1 MMATSDSCNIVNYKK
16 ETQNMKHIALYT
28 MMFGL
33 GTLALTS
40 CDDAMDE
47 ITSIVLN
54 RDFAPIGL
62 EAKSATE
69 NSITLEWTKSHDNVT
84 YTIELFAD
92 DSLTFEGTASN
103 TYTDIEATKLKISGL
118 VYDTKYS
125 ARVMTI
131 DNDDPNRNSKWSNV
145 FFRTSAQ
152 QIFETPTEN
161 DIADRSV
168 IMTWPAGEAATTVR
182 VYVDD
187 NLVKE
192 QPVTADEVNEGK
204 VVVTG
209 LEPETAYTIR
219 LYNGEKQR
227 GSKDITTI
235 ADLNGATLV
244 HEGDDLRTLIE
255 AANDGDVFALYGGT
269 HIIPDSDTE
278 GKASS
283 VKVTK
288 SITIKG
294 IYPTNVP
301 VIKGR
306 FEINDGASLDISQV
320 VIDGIDN
327 STTDQVFNF
336 KTAEATYP
344 RLRVENAEIKN
355 FGKGVYYLNVAATV
369 QELTFYNCLI
379 HDIVCDG
386 GDMFDCRKGRID
398 ALNFQQCTIYNS
410 AAARDFIRMD
420 DASALGGTPT
430 ITVDHCTIDGC
441 ANGGKRLLYV
451 RYVGNV
457 INWTNNLVTNTAA
470 VWSNQSKTGVPQ
482 FQNNAYFNC
491 SKLNVL
497 DGSEG
502 GKTNLF
508 IDENGKAV
516 DNPNFKDAAN
526 GDFTI
531 GNEDVSKLGVGDPRW
546 NK

>member
-306 FEINDGASLDISQV
+306 FEIYDGASLDISQV

-327 STTDQVFNF
+327 STTDQAFNF
-336 KTAEATYP
+336 KTAGVTYP
-344 RLRVENAEIKN
+344 LLSVQNSEVRN

-457 INWTNNLVTNTAA
+457 INWTNNIVTNTGA

-482 FQNNAYFNC
+482 FQNNVYFNC
-491 SKLNVL
+491 AKLNIADV
-497 DGSEG
+497 E
-502 GKTNLF
+502 GKTNMF
-508 IDENGKAV
+508 ADEAGKEA
-516 DNPNFKDAAN
+516 NPQYKDAAN
-526 GDFTI
+526 GDFTV
-531 GNEDVSKLGVGDPRW
+531 GNESVSKLGVGDPRW

>member
-1 MMATSDSCNIVNYKK
+1 MATSDSCNIVNYKK

-306 FEINDGASLDISQV
+306 FEIYDGASLDISQV

-327 STTDQVFNF
+327 STTDQAFNF

-457 INWTNNLVTNTAA
+457 INWTNNIVTNTGA

-482 FQNNAYFNC
+482 FQNNVYFNC
-491 SKLNVL
+491 AKLNIADV
-497 DGSEG
+497 E
-502 GKTNLF
+502 GKTNMF
-508 IDENGKAV
+508 ADEAGKEA
-516 DNPNFKDAAN
+516 NPQYKDAAN
-526 GDFTI
+526 GDFTV
-531 GNEDVSKLGVGDPRW
+531 GNESVSKLGVGDPRW

>member
-306 FEINDGASLDISQV
+306 FEIYDGASLDISQV

-327 STTDQVFNF
+327 STTDQAFNF

-410 AAARDFIRMD
+410 CAARDFIRMD
-420 DASALGGTPT
+420 DASARGGTPS

-457 INWTNNLVTNTAA
+457 INWTNNIVTNTGA

-482 FQNNAYFNC
+482 FQNNVYFNC
-491 SKLNVL
+491 AKLNIADV
-497 DGSEG
+497 E
-502 GKTNLF
+502 GKTNMF
-508 IDENGKAV
+508 ADEAGKEA
-516 DNPNFKDAAN
+516 DPQYKDAAN
-526 GDFTI
+526 GDFTV
-531 GNEDVSKLGVGDPRW
+531 GNESVSKLGVGDPRW

>member
-294 IYPTNVP
+294 IYPTTVP

-327 STTDQVFNF
+327 STTDQAFNF
-336 KTAEATYP
+336 KTADATYP

-410 AAARDFIRMD
+410 CAARDFIRMD
-420 DASALGGTPT
+420 DASARGGTPS

-457 INWTNNLVTNTAA
+457 INWTNNIVTNTGA

-482 FQNNAYFNC
+482 FQNNVYFNC
-491 SKLNVL
+491 AKLNIADV
-497 DGSEG
+497 E
-502 GKTNLF
+502 GKTNMF
-508 IDENGKAV
+508 ADEAGKEA
-516 DNPNFKDAAN
+516 NPQYKDAAN
-526 GDFTI
+526 GDFTV
-531 GNEDVSKLGVGDPRW
+531 GNESVSKLGVGDPRW

>member
-306 FEINDGASLDISQV
+306 FEIYDGASLDISQV

-327 STTDQVFNF
+327 STTDQAFNF
-336 KTAEATYP
+336 KTADATYP

-441 ANGGKRLLYV
+441 ANGGKRMLYV

-457 INWTNNLVTNTAA
+457 INWTNNIVTNTGA

-482 FQNNAYFNC
+482 FQNNVYFNC
-491 SKLNVL
+491 AKLNIADV
-497 DGSEG
+497 E
-502 GKTNLF
+502 GKTNMF
-508 IDENGKAV
+508 ADEAGKEA
-516 DNPNFKDAAN
+516 NPQYKDAAN
-526 GDFTI
+526 GDFTV
-531 GNEDVSKLGVGDPRW
+531 GNESVSKLGVGDPRW

>member
-306 FEINDGASLDISQV
+306 FEIYDGASLDISQV

-410 AAARDFIRMD
+410 CAARDFIRMD

-457 INWTNNLVTNTAA
+457 INWTNNIVTNTGA

-482 FQNNAYFNC
+482 FQNNVYFNC
-491 SKLNVL
+491 AKLNIADV
-497 DGSEG
+497 E
-502 GKTNLF
+502 GKTNMF
-508 IDENGKAV
+508 ADEAGKEA
-516 DNPNFKDAAN
+516 NPQYKDAAN
-526 GDFTI
+526 GDFTV
-531 GNEDVSKLGVGDPRW
+531 GNESVSKLGVGDPRW

>member
-255 AANDGDVFALYGGT
+255 AAKDGDVFALYGGT

-306 FEINDGASLDISQV
+306 FEIYDGASLDISQV

-457 INWTNNLVTNTAA
+457 INWTNNIVTNTGA

-482 FQNNAYFNC
+482 FQNNVYFNC
-491 SKLNVL
+491 AKLNIADV
-497 DGSEG
+497 E
-502 GKTNLF
+502 GKTNMF
-508 IDENGKAV
+508 ADEAGKEA
-516 DNPNFKDAAN
+516 NPQYKDAAN
-526 GDFTI
+526 GDFTV
-531 GNEDVSKLGVGDPRW
+531 GNESVSKLGVGDPRW

>member
-306 FEINDGASLDISQV
+306 FEIYDGASLDISQV

-327 STTDQVFNF
+327 STTDQAFNF

-398 ALNFQQCTIYNS
+398 ALNFLQCTIYNS

-457 INWTNNLVTNTAA
+457 INWTNNIVTNTGA

-482 FQNNAYFNC
+482 FQNNVYFNC
-491 SKLNVL
+491 AKLNIADV
-497 DGSEG
+497 E
-502 GKTNLF
+502 GKTNMF
-508 IDENGKAV
+508 ADEAGKEA
-516 DNPNFKDAAN
+516 NPQYKDAAN
-526 GDFTI
+526 GDFTV
-531 GNEDVSKLGVGDPRW
+531 GNESVSKLGVGDPRW

>member
-1 MMATSDSCNIVNYKK
+1 MATSDSCNIVNYKK

-306 FEINDGASLDISQV
+306 FEIYDGASLDISQV

-327 STTDQVFNF
+327 STTDQAFNF
-336 KTAEATYP
+336 KTADATYP

-410 AAARDFIRMD
+410 CAARDFIRMD

-441 ANGGKRLLYV
+441 ANGGKRMLYV

-482 FQNNAYFNC
+482 FQNNVYFNC
-491 SKLNVL
+491 AKLNIADV
-497 DGSEG
+497 E
-502 GKTNLF
+502 GKTNMF
-508 IDENGKAV
+508 ADEAGKEA
-516 DNPNFKDAAN
+516 NPQYKDAAN
-526 GDFTI
+526 GDFTV
-531 GNEDVSKLGVGDPRW
+531 GNESVSKLGVGDPRW

>member
-33 GTLALTS
+33 GSLALTS
-40 CDDAMDE
+40 CGDAMDE

-306 FEINDGASLDISQV
+306 FEIYDGASLDISQV

-327 STTDQVFNF
+327 STTDQAFNF

-410 AAARDFIRMD
+410 CAARDFIRMD

-457 INWTNNLVTNTAA
+457 INWTNNIVTNTGA

-482 FQNNAYFNC
+482 FQNNVYFNC
-491 SKLNVL
+491 AKLNIADV
-497 DGSEG
+497 E
-502 GKTNLF
+502 GKTNMF
-508 IDENGKAV
+508 ADEAGKEA
-516 DNPNFKDAAN
+516 NPQYKDAAN
-526 GDFTI
+526 GDFTV
-531 GNEDVSKLGVGDPRW
+531 GNESVSKLGVGDPRW

>member
-306 FEINDGASLDISQV
+306 FEIYDGASLDISQV

-327 STTDQVFNF
+327 STTDQAFNF

-398 ALNFQQCTIYNS
+398 ALNFQQFTIYNS
-410 AAARDFIRMD
+410 CAARDFIRMD

-441 ANGGKRLLYV
+441 ANGGKRMLYV

-457 INWTNNLVTNTAA
+457 INWTNNIVTNTGA

-482 FQNNAYFNC
+482 FQNNVYFNC
-491 SKLNVL
+491 AKLNIADV
-497 DGSEG
+497 E
-502 GKTNLF
+502 GKTNMF
-508 IDENGKAV
+508 ADEAGKEA
-516 DNPNFKDAAN
+516 NPQYKDAAN
-526 GDFTI
+526 GDFTV
-531 GNEDVSKLGVGDPRW
+531 GNESVSKLGVGDPRW

>member
-204 VVVTG
+204 VVVTD

-306 FEINDGASLDISQV
+306 FEIYDGASLDISQV

-327 STTDQVFNF
+327 STTDQAFNF

-410 AAARDFIRMD
+410 CAARDFIRMD

-457 INWTNNLVTNTAA
+457 INWTNNIVTNTGA

-482 FQNNAYFNC
+482 FQNNVYFNC
-491 SKLNVL
+491 AKLNIADV
-497 DGSEG
+497 E
-502 GKTNLF
+502 GKTNMF
-508 IDENGKAV
+508 ADEAGKEA
-516 DNPNFKDAAN
+516 DPQYKDAAN
-526 GDFTI
+526 GDFTV
-531 GNEDVSKLGVGDPRW
+531 GNESVSKLGVGDPRW

>member
-306 FEINDGASLDISQV
+306 FEIYDGASLDISQV

-327 STTDQVFNF
+327 STTDQAFNF
-336 KTAEATYP
+336 KTADATYP

-398 ALNFQQCTIYNS
+398 ALNFLQCTIYNS

-457 INWTNNLVTNTAA
+457 INWTNNIVTNTGA

-482 FQNNAYFNC
+482 FQNNVYFNC
-491 SKLNVL
+491 AKLNIADV
-497 DGSEG
+497 E
-502 GKTNLF
+502 GKTNMF
-508 IDENGKAV
+508 ADEAGKEA
-516 DNPNFKDAAN
+516 NPQYKDAAN
-526 GDFTI
+526 GDFTV
-531 GNEDVSKLGVGDPRW
+531 GNESVSKLGVGDPRW

>member
-1 MMATSDSCNIVNYKK
+1 
-16 ETQNMKHIALYT
+16 MKHIALYT

-306 FEINDGASLDISQV
+306 FEIYDGASLDISQV

-327 STTDQVFNF
+327 STTDQAFNF

-398 ALNFQQCTIYNS
+398 ALNFLQCTIYNS

-420 DASALGGTPT
+420 DASARGGTPS

-457 INWTNNLVTNTAA
+457 INWTNNIVTNTGA

-482 FQNNAYFNC
+482 FQNNVYFNC
-491 SKLNVL
+491 AKLNIADV
-497 DGSEG
+497 E
-502 GKTNLF
+502 GKTNMF
-508 IDENGKAV
+508 ADEAGKEA
-516 DNPNFKDAAN
+516 NPQYKDAAN
-526 GDFTI
+526 GDFTV
-531 GNEDVSKLGVGDPRW
+531 GNESVSKLGVGDPRW

>member
-306 FEINDGASLDISQV
+306 FEIYDGASLDISQV

-327 STTDQVFNF
+327 STTDQAFNF
-336 KTAEATYP
+336 KTADATYP

-410 AAARDFIRMD
+410 CAARDFIRMD
-420 DASALGGTPT
+420 DASARGGTPS

-457 INWTNNLVTNTAA
+457 INWTNNIVTNTGA

-482 FQNNAYFNC
+482 FQNNVYFNC
-491 SKLNVL
+491 AKLNIADV
-497 DGSEG
+497 E
-502 GKTNLF
+502 GKTNMF
-508 IDENGKAV
+508 ADEAGKEA
-516 DNPNFKDAAN
+516 NPQYKDAAN
-526 GDFTI
+526 GDFTV
-531 GNEDVSKLGVGDPRW
+531 GNESVSKLGVGDPRW

>member
-306 FEINDGASLDISQV
+306 FEIYDGASLDISQV

-336 KTAEATYP
+336 KTADATYP

-410 AAARDFIRMD
+410 CAARDFIRMD
-420 DASALGGTPT
+420 DASARGGTPS

-457 INWTNNLVTNTAA
+457 INWTNNIVTNTGA

-482 FQNNAYFNC
+482 FQNNVYFNC
-491 SKLNVL
+491 AKLNIADV
-497 DGSEG
+497 E
-502 GKTNLF
+502 GKTNMF
-508 IDENGKAV
+508 ADEAGKEA
-516 DNPNFKDAAN
+516 NPQYKDAAN
-526 GDFTI
+526 GDFTV
-531 GNEDVSKLGVGDPRW
+531 GNESVSKLGVGDPRW

>member
-168 IMTWPAGEAATTVR
+168 IMTWPAGEDATTVR

-306 FEINDGASLDISQV
+306 FEIYDGASLDISQV

-336 KTAEATYP
+336 KTADATYP

-398 ALNFQQCTIYNS
+398 ALNFLQCTIYNS

-457 INWTNNLVTNTAA
+457 INWTNNIVTNTGA

-482 FQNNAYFNC
+482 FQNNVYFNC
-491 SKLNVL
+491 AKLNIADV
-497 DGSEG
+497 E
-502 GKTNLF
+502 GKTNMF
-508 IDENGKAV
+508 ADEAGKEA
-516 DNPNFKDAAN
+516 NPQYKDAAN
-526 GDFTI
+526 GDFTV
-531 GNEDVSKLGVGDPRW
+531 GNESVSKLGVGDPRW

>member
-1 MMATSDSCNIVNYKK
+1 MATSDSCNIVNYKK
-16 ETQNMKHIALYT
+16 ETQNMKYIALYT

-306 FEINDGASLDISQV
+306 FEIYDGASLDISQV

-336 KTAEATYP
+336 KTADATYP

-410 AAARDFIRMD
+410 CAARDFIRMD

-457 INWTNNLVTNTAA
+457 INWTNNIVTNTGA

-482 FQNNAYFNC
+482 FQNNVYFNC
-491 SKLNVL
+491 AKLNIADV
-497 DGSEG
+497 E
-502 GKTNLF
+502 GKTNMF
-508 IDENGKAV
+508 ADEAGKEA
-516 DNPNFKDAAN
+516 NPQYKDAAN
-526 GDFTI
+526 GDFTV
-531 GNEDVSKLGVGDPRW
+531 GNESVSKLGVGDPRW

>member
-219 LYNGEKQR
+219 LYNCEKQR

-306 FEINDGASLDISQV
+306 FEIYDGASLDISQV

-457 INWTNNLVTNTAA
+457 INWTNNIVTNTGA

-482 FQNNAYFNC
+482 FQNNVYFNC
-491 SKLNVL
+491 AKLNIADV
-497 DGSEG
+497 E
-502 GKTNLF
+502 GKTNMF
-508 IDENGKAV
+508 ADEAGKEA
-516 DNPNFKDAAN
+516 NPQYKDAAN
-526 GDFTI
+526 GDFTV
-531 GNEDVSKLGVGDPRW
+531 GNESVSKLGVGDPRW

>member
-1 MMATSDSCNIVNYKK
+1 
-16 ETQNMKHIALYT
+16 MKHIALYT

-47 ITSIVLN
+47 ITSIVLD

-92 DSLTFEGTASN
+92 DSLTFEGTATS
-103 TYTDIEATKLKISGL
+103 TYTDIEAAKLKITGL

-125 ARVMTI
+125 ARVMTV
-131 DNDDPNRNSKWSNV
+131 DNDDPKRNSKWSNV

-168 IMTWPAGEAATTVR
+168 IMTWPAGEAATVVR
-182 VYVDD
+182 VYVDG

-192 QPVTADEVNEGK
+192 QPVTADEVNKGK

-227 GSKDITTI
+227 GSKNITTI

-244 HEGDDLRTLIE
+244 HEGDDFCAMIE

-269 HIIPDSDTE
+269 HLIPDSDTPE
-278 GKASS
+278 KTGS
-283 VKVTK
+283 VKVGK

-294 IYPTNVP
+294 IYPTNIP

-306 FEINDGASLDISQV
+306 FEINDGASLELNQV

-327 STTDQVFNF
+327 ATTDQAFNF
-336 KTAEATYP
+336 KTANVTYP
-344 RLRVENAEIKN
+344 LLKVENAEIKN
-355 FGKGVYYLNVAATV
+355 FGKGVFYLNVASTV
-369 QELTFYNCLI
+369 QELTFSNCLI
-379 HDIVCDG
+379 HDIICDG

-398 ALNFQQCTIYNS
+398 ALNFLQCTIYNS

-420 DASALGGTPT
+420 DASSALGGTPV
-430 ITVDHCTIDGC
+430 ITVDKCTIDGI
-441 ANGGKRLLYV
+441 NTSGGKRLLYV

-457 INWTNNLVTNTAA
+457 INWTNNLVTNTGA
-470 VWSNQSKTGVPQ
+470 VWSNQSKTGVPTY
-482 FQNNAYFNC
+482 QNNAYFNC
-491 SKLNVL
+491 AKLNVL
-497 DGSEG
+497 DVEG
-502 GKTNLF
+502 KSNLF
-508 IDENGKAV
+508 VDENGKAV
-516 DNPNFKDAAN
+516 DDPQYTDAAN
-526 GDFTI
+526 GNYTI
-531 GNEDVSKLGVGDPRW
+531 GNESVSKLGVGAPRW
-546 NK
+546 IK

>member
-1 MMATSDSCNIVNYKK
+1 MATSDSCNIVNYKK

-306 FEINDGASLDISQV
+306 FEIYDGASLDISQV

-327 STTDQVFNF
+327 STTDQAFNF
-336 KTAEATYP
+336 KTADATYP

-457 INWTNNLVTNTAA
+457 INWTNNIVTNTGA

-482 FQNNAYFNC
+482 FQNNVYFNC
-491 SKLNVL
+491 AKLNIADV
-497 DGSEG
+497 E
-502 GKTNLF
+502 GKTNMF
-508 IDENGKAV
+508 ADEAGKEA
-516 DNPNFKDAAN
+516 NPQYKDAAN
-526 GDFTI
+526 GDFTV
-531 GNEDVSKLGVGDPRW
+531 GNESVSKLGVGDPRW

>member
-204 VVVTG
+204 VVVTD

-306 FEINDGASLDISQV
+306 FEIYDGASLDISQV

-327 STTDQVFNF
+327 STTDQAFNF

-398 ALNFQQCTIYNS
+398 ALNFLQCTIYNS

-457 INWTNNLVTNTAA
+457 INWTNNIVTNTGA

-482 FQNNAYFNC
+482 FQNNVYFNGA
-491 SKLNVL
+491 KLNIADV
-497 DGSEG
+497 E
-502 GKTNLF
+502 GKTNMF
-508 IDENGKAV
+508 ADEAGKEA
-516 DNPNFKDAAN
+516 NPQYKDAAN
-526 GDFTI
+526 GDFTV
-531 GNEDVSKLGVGDPRW
+531 GNESVSKLGVGDPRW

>member
-306 FEINDGASLDISQV
+306 FEIYDGASLDISQV

-327 STTDQVFNF
+327 STTDQAFNF
-336 KTAEATYP
+336 KTADTYP
-344 RLRVENAEIKN
+344 RLRAENAEIKN

-420 DASALGGTPT
+420 DASARGGTPS

-457 INWTNNLVTNTAA
+457 INWTNNIVTNTGA

-482 FQNNAYFNC
+482 FQNNVYFNC
-491 SKLNVL
+491 AKLNIADV
-497 DGSEG
+497 E
-502 GKTNLF
+502 GKTNMF
-508 IDENGKAV
+508 ADEAGKEA
-516 DNPNFKDAAN
+516 NPQYKDAAN
-526 GDFTI
+526 GDFTV
-531 GNEDVSKLGVGDPRW
+531 GNESVSKLGVGDPRW

>member
-1 MMATSDSCNIVNYKK
+1 MATSDSCNIVNYKK

-269 HIIPDSDTE
+269 HIIPDSDAE

-306 FEINDGASLDISQV
+306 FEIYDGASLDISQV

-327 STTDQVFNF
+327 STTDQAFNF

-457 INWTNNLVTNTAA
+457 INWTNNIVTNTGA

-482 FQNNAYFNC
+482 FQNNVYFNC
-491 SKLNVL
+491 AKLNIADV
-497 DGSEG
+497 E
-502 GKTNLF
+502 GKTNMF
-508 IDENGKAV
+508 ADEAGKEA
-516 DNPNFKDAAN
+516 NPQYKDAAN
-526 GDFTI
+526 GDFTV
-531 GNEDVSKLGVGDPRW
+531 GNESVSKLGVGDLRW

>member
-1 MMATSDSCNIVNYKK
+1 MATSDSCNIVNYKK

-306 FEINDGASLDISQV
+306 FEIYDGASLDISQV

-420 DASALGGTPT
+420 DASARGGTPS

-457 INWTNNLVTNTAA
+457 INWTNNIVTNTGA

-482 FQNNAYFNC
+482 FQNNVYFNC
-491 SKLNVL
+491 AKLNIADV
-497 DGSEG
+497 E
-502 GKTNLF
+502 GKTNMF
-508 IDENGKAV
+508 ADEAGKEA
-516 DNPNFKDAAN
+516 NPQYKDAAN
-526 GDFTI
+526 GDFTV
-531 GNEDVSKLGVGDPRW
+531 GNESVSKLGVGDPRW

>member
-1 MMATSDSCNIVNYKK
+1 MATSDSCNIVNYKK

-306 FEINDGASLDISQV
+306 FEIYDGASLDISQV

-327 STTDQVFNF
+327 STTDQAFNF
-336 KTAEATYP
+336 KTADTYP

-379 HDIVCDG
+379 HDIVCEG

-398 ALNFQQCTIYNS
+398 ALNFLQCTIYNS

-457 INWTNNLVTNTAA
+457 INWTNNIVTNTGA

-482 FQNNAYFNC
+482 FQNNVYFNC
-491 SKLNVL
+491 AKLNIADV
-497 DGSEG
+497 E
-502 GKTNLF
+502 GKTNMF
-508 IDENGKAV
+508 ADEAGKEA
-516 DNPNFKDAAN
+516 NPQYKDAAN
-526 GDFTI
+526 GDFTV
-531 GNEDVSKLGVGDPRW
+531 GNESVSKLGVGDPRW

>member
-306 FEINDGASLDISQV
+306 FEIYDGASLDISQV

-327 STTDQVFNF
+327 STTDQAFNF
-336 KTAEATYP
+336 KTADATYP

-410 AAARDFIRMD
+410 CAARDFIRMD

-457 INWTNNLVTNTAA
+457 INWTNNIVTNTGA

-482 FQNNAYFNC
+482 FQNNVYFNC
-491 SKLNVL
+491 AKLNIADV
-497 DGSEG
+497 E
-502 GKTNLF
+502 GKTNMF
-508 IDENGKAV
+508 ADEAGKEA
-516 DNPNFKDAAN
+516 NPQYKDAAN
-526 GDFTI
+526 GDFTV
-531 GNEDVSKLGVGDPRW
+531 GNESVSKLGVGDPRW

>member
-306 FEINDGASLDISQV
+306 FEIYDGASLDISQV

-327 STTDQVFNF
+327 STTDQAFNF

-410 AAARDFIRMD
+410 CAARDFIRMD
-420 DASALGGTPT
+420 DASARGGTPS

-457 INWTNNLVTNTAA
+457 INWTNNIVTNTGA

-482 FQNNAYFNC
+482 FQNNVYFNC
-491 SKLNVL
+491 AKLNIADV
-497 DGSEG
+497 E
-502 GKTNLF
+502 GKTNMF
-508 IDENGKAV
+508 ADEAGKEA
-516 DNPNFKDAAN
+516 NPQYKDAAN
-526 GDFTI
+526 GDFTV
-531 GNEDVSKLGVGDPRW
+531 GNESVSKLGVGDPRW

>member
-1 MMATSDSCNIVNYKK
+1 MATSDSCNIVNYKK

-306 FEINDGASLDISQV
+306 FEIYDGASLDISQV

-327 STTDQVFNF
+327 STTDQAFNF

-491 SKLNVL
+491 SKLNIADV
-497 DGSEG
+497 E
-502 GKTNLF
+502 GKTNMF
-508 IDENGKAV
+508 ADEAGKEA
-516 DNPNFKDAAN
+516 NPQYKDAAN
-526 GDFTI
+526 GDFTV
-531 GNEDVSKLGVGDPRW
+531 GNESVSKLGVGDPRW

>member
-269 HIIPDSDTE
+269 HIIPDSDAE

-306 FEINDGASLDISQV
+306 FEIYDGASLDISQV

-327 STTDQVFNF
+327 STTDQAFNF
-336 KTAEATYP
+336 KTADTYP

-457 INWTNNLVTNTAA
+457 INWTNNIVTNTGA

-482 FQNNAYFNC
+482 FQNNVYFNC
-491 SKLNVL
+491 AKLNIADV
-497 DGSEG
+497 E
-502 GKTNLF
+502 GKTNMF
-508 IDENGKAV
+508 ADEAGKEA
-516 DNPNFKDAAN
+516 NPQYKDAAN
-526 GDFTI
+526 GDFTV
-531 GNEDVSKLGVGDPRW
+531 GNESVSKLGVGDPRW

>member
-1 MMATSDSCNIVNYKK
+1 MATSDSCNIVNYKK

-204 VVVTG
+204 VVVTD

-306 FEINDGASLDISQV
+306 FEIYDGASLDISQV

-327 STTDQVFNF
+327 STTDQAFNF

-410 AAARDFIRMD
+410 CAARDFIRMD
-420 DASALGGTPT
+420 DASARGGTPS

-457 INWTNNLVTNTAA
+457 INWTNNIVTNTGA

-482 FQNNAYFNC
+482 FQNNVYFNC
-491 SKLNVL
+491 AKLNIADV
-497 DGSEG
+497 E
-502 GKTNLF
+502 GKTNMF
-508 IDENGKAV
+508 ADEAGKEA
-516 DNPNFKDAAN
+516 DPQYKDAAN
-526 GDFTI
+526 GDFTV
-531 GNEDVSKLGVGDPRW
+531 GNESVSKLGVGDPRW